1 MDCQGVGWGGAGGS
15 RFGALACPP
24 FPTVTPLTEG
34 LWTGQP
40 GGDLSSRRVSPRCQ
54 MLAKQEEKALACL
67 LNILTG
73 GRYIYKKLRRRSIVT
88 DRAAAS
94 SYGAQ
99 GSASFSAAE
108 LAAAVPCPSVFGGV
122 GWGGGGAGQPR
133 GRVDTRRILCVEDAS
148 IGSNRCTGGRARA
161 RQ

>member
-1 MDCQGVGWGGAGGS
+1 
-15 RFGALACPP
+15 
-24 FPTVTPLTEG
+24 
-34 LWTGQP
+34 
-40 GGDLSSRRVSPRCQ
+40 

-99 GSASFSAAE
+99 GFASFSAAE
-108 LAAAVPCPSVFGGV
+108 LAAAVPCPSVYGGV
-122 GWGGGGAGQPR
+122 GGWGGERVSLGAESIR
-133 GRVDTRRILCVEDAS
+133 EEYFVLKMHRSARIDA
-148 IGSNRCTGGRARA
+148 
-161 RQ
+161 